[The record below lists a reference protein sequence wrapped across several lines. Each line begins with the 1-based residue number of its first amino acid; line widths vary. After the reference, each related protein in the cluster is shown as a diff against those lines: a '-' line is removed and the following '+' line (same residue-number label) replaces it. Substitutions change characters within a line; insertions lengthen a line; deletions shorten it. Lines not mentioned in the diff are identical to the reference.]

1 MNELIKNIEQWSIDR
16 NINVGRPQDQL
27 VKTMEELGE
36 VANGISKN
44 KPEMIKDGIGDTVV
58 TLVCLAQRCGLDFEE
73 CVQTAYDEI
82 KDRKGKM
89 IDGVFVKE
97 ADLDGGFGSTGI

>member
-16 NINVGRPQDQL
+16 NNHVGRPQDQL

-97 ADLDGGFGSTGI
+97 ADLDGGFGSTGV